1 MELSIIILNFRSK
14 GLLKQCLRGIEL
26 SQLQMP
32 YEVIVVDNNSRDGS
46 MEMVAEFFPWAKRL
60 PLPTNGGF
68 AVGNNAGIRLATGK
82 YVMILNPDV
91 AVFKGA
97 VDTLLAYM
105 NTNEKVGIAVPKL
118 INPDGTI
125 QMSAMR
131 FPNFT
136 VPIWRRTP
144 LGKLPMPQKILRR
157 YHMAEWDHKDNRP
170 IGWAL
175 GACFVI
181 RRTALDVVG
190 MFDEQFFL
198 YFEDVDLCRRMWAK
212 SWEIHYVAQAEMVHF
227 HQRLSATAA
236 VLTSMF
242 SYAARIHIRS
252 WLQYFKKY
260 SGQPN
265 PPTEFCL

>member
-1 MELSIIILNFRSK
+1 MELSIIILNYRTK

-32 YEVIVVDNNSRDGS
+32 YEVLVVDNNSRDGS
-46 MEMVAEFFPWAKRL
+46 IEMVAEFFPWAKRL
-60 PLPTNGGF
+60 PLTTNGGF
-68 AVGNNAGIRLATGK
+68 AVGNNAGIRQAQGK

-97 VDTLLAYM
+97 ADSLLAYM
-105 NTNEKVGIAVPKL
+105 NEHLQVGIAVPKL
-118 INPDGTI
+118 INPDGTV

-136 VPIWRRTP
+136 VPVWRRTP
-144 LGKLPMPQKILRR
+144 LGKLPIPQNILRR

-175 GACFVI
+175 GACLLM
-181 RRTALDVVG
+181 RRTAIDAVG

-198 YFEDVDLCRRMWAK
+198 YLEDVDLCRRMWAK
-212 SWEIHYVAQAEMVHF
+212 QWEIHYVAQAEMVHF

-242 SYAARIHIRS
+242 SYAARIHIKS

-260 SGQPN
+260 SGQPQ
-265 PPTEFCL
+265 PPAEFCL